1 MRSRLV
7 VLLFIVLALAL
18 MLPRPRTQA
27 AWSHHVEAEAGVL
40 CAPMSTG
47 WSADASACGYVTSAL
62 HEEGAVTFTVTVPT
76 SADYWLWGR
85 GMGLALYQNSFWVSV
100 DGSTPIKYEIP
111 QFGGAWCFGWEVVH
125 PAHEPVVPYYLSS
138 GEHTLEFAAREANA
152 RLDAIWLCDDAGQS
166 PPDPSPC
173 GESPTPSH
181 TPSTTPTVTLTPVS
195 SPTPTATATPQPTVA
210 AAALVWAIEAES
222 GAIEAPVVAI
232 ADSQASAGACI
243 HAPVH
248 EGGAVSY
255 QVQIEVSGAYYMW
268 ARVQG
273 QALNHNSFWV
283 SVDGDGPIKYE
294 IPTFGGEWVWGW
306 EVVHPAHEPV
316 VPYALGVGPHTI
328 RFAARESDARLD
340 ALLLTAD
347 AGFQPV
353 GVLGDLGLTPT
364 PTVTATPSRTATAT
378 RTITPTR
385 TTTATSTASA
395 TQTATRTGSTTTPT
409 ATSTPTLTGTA
420 TRTTVAAATTTATP
434 SATANPTSA
443 LGQTATLTPTPSPTP
458 SATLDLPPTRKPGF
472 SLWLPLVVRWH

>member
-1 MRSRLV
+1 MRSRLAA
-7 VLLFIVLALAL
+7 LMFFALALAL
-18 MLPRPRTQA
+18 VLPHPRTQA
-27 AWSHHVEAEAGVL
+27 SWSRYLEAEAGYL
-40 CAPMSTG
+40 SAPMSPA

-62 HEEGAVTFTVTVPT
+62 HEQGAATFTVTVPT
-76 SADYWLWGR
+76 SADYWIWGR

-100 DGSTPIKYEIP
+100 DGSAPIKYEIP

-125 PAHEPVVPYYLSS
+125 PAHEPVVPYYLTA
-138 GEHTLEFAAREANA
+138 GEHTLVFAAREANA
-152 RLDAIWLCDDAGQS
+152 RLDAIWLCDNVGQS
-166 PPDPSPC
+166 PPGAAPC
-173 GESPTPSH
+173 GESPTPTH
-181 TPSTTPTVTLTPVS
+181 TPSVTPTVTRTPLV
-195 SPTPTATATPQPTVA
+195 SPTPTATATPQPTVVP
-210 AAALVWAIEAES
+210 AALAWAVEAES

-268 ARVQG
+268 ARVRG

-294 IPTFGGEWVWGW
+294 IPTFGGEWVLGW
-306 EVVHPAHEPV
+306 QVVHPAHEPV
-316 VPYALGVGPHTI
+316 VPYVLGVGWHTI
-328 RFAARESDARLD
+328 RFGARESDARLD
-340 ALLLTAD
+340 ALLLTGD
-347 AGFQPV
+347 AGYQPV

-378 RTITPTR
+378 RTITPMR
-385 TTTATSTASA
+385 TT
-395 TQTATRTGSTTTPT
+395 TATRTGSTTTPT
-409 ATSTPTLTGTA
+409 PTSTPTSTGTA

-443 LGQTATLTPTPSPTP
+443 LGQTATLTSTPSPTP
-458 SATLDLPPTRKPGF
+458 SATLDLPPTREPGY
-472 SLWLPLVVRWH
+472 SLWLPLVLRWH